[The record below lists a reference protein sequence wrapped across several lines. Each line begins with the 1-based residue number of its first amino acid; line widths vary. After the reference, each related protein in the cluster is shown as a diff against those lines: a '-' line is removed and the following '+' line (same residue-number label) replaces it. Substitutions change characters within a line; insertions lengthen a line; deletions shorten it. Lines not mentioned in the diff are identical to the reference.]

1 MDNGTGHKGDVSVIP
16 QVRMRAAQYVRM
28 STEHQE
34 NSTENQRDAIRQ
46 YADAHGFEIVRT
58 YADEGISGLSING
71 RNAFQQLL
79 DDVESGRADFSAI
92 LVYDVS
98 RWGRFQNPDEAGFHE
113 LRCYWAGIA
122 VHYCAEPFGNDRTP
136 LSHVLKSL
144 KRSMAGEHCRE
155 LSVKVFTGQR
165 RLIGLGYRQGGPAGF
180 GLRRQLIDH
189 TGIPKEELARGEQK
203 SIQTDRVIL
212 VPGPPEEIE
221 TVNWMFR
228 AFVEDGR
235 HEREIANLLNGRGIR
250 TDFGR
255 PWTRGTVHQVLI
267 NEKYVGNNVWN
278 RRSFKL
284 KQQRIINA
292 PDDWIRA
299 DKAFTPIVDQALF
312 DAAQAIIRHRSVRL
326 TDEEMLAALNGLLHE
341 RGCLSGLII
350 DECES
355 MPSSGAFRSRFGS
368 LTRAY
373 VLIGYRPEQACRMLE
388 INRGLRAMH
397 PRLVA
402 ETVERIRDI
411 GGEVFTDPATDL
423 LTVNGEFTLSLVL
436 SRCQETSAGARR
448 WVVRFDTVL
457 CPDITVAVRMAA
469 GNEAVQ
475 DYYLLPALD
484 MTVSRMRLAERNAAG
499 LDAYRHD
506 TLDALYGLARRVS
519 LREVA

>member
-1 MDNGTGHKGDVSVIP
+1 
-16 QVRMRAAQYVRM
+16 MRAAQYVRM

-165 RLIGLGYRQGGPAGF
+165 RLIGLGYRQGGSAGF

-189 TGIPKEELARGEQK
+189 TGLPKEELARGEQK

-326 TDEEMLAALNGLLHE
+326 TDEEMLSALNGLLHE

-402 ETVERIRDI
+402 ETVERIREI
-411 GGEVFTDPATDL
+411 GGEVFTDPTTDL
-423 LTVNGEFTLSLVL
+423 LTVNGEFTISLVL

-457 CPDITVAVRMAA
+457 CPDITVAVRMVA

>member
-1 MDNGTGHKGDVSVIP
+1 MPTILTH
-16 QVRMRAAQYVRM
+16 AAV
-28 STEHQE
+28 
-34 NSTENQRDAIRQ
+34 
-46 YADAHGFEIVRT
+46 
-58 YADEGISGLSING
+58 
-71 RNAFQQLL
+71 
-79 DDVESGRADFSAI
+79 
-92 LVYDVS
+92 
-98 RWGRFQNPDEAGFHE
+98 
-113 LRCYWAGIA
+113 
-122 VHYCAEPFGNDRTP
+122 P
-136 LSHVLKSL
+136 LAL
-144 KRSMAGEHCRE
+144 A
-155 LSVKVFTGQR
+155 
-165 RLIGLGYRQGGPAGF
+165 AGF

-221 TVNWMFR
+221 TVTWMFR
-228 AFVEDGR
+228 SFVEDGR
-235 HEREIANLLNGRGIR
+235 SEREIAGLLNGRGIR

-326 TDEEMLAALNGLLHE
+326 TDEEMLSALNGLLHE

-368 LTRAY
+368 LTSAY

-397 PRLVA
+397 PRLVT
-402 ETVERIRDI
+402 ETVERIREI

-423 LTVNGEFTLSLVL
+423 LTVNGEFTVSLVL
-436 SRCQETSAGARR
+436 SRCQETSTGARR

-457 CPDITVAVRMAA
+457 CPDITVAVRMAD

>member
-1 MDNGTGHKGDVSVIP
+1 MDNETGHNGEISATP

-165 RLIGLGYRQGGPAGF
+165 RLIGQGYRQGGPAGF

-189 TGIPKEELARGEQK
+189 TGLPKEELARGEQK

-221 TVNWMFR
+221 TVTWMFR
-228 AFVEDGR
+228 AFVEEGR

-326 TDEEMLAALNGLLHE
+326 TDEEMLSALNGLLHE

-388 INRGLRAMH
+388 INRALRAMH

-402 ETVERIRDI
+402 ETVERIREI
-411 GGEVFTDPATDL
+411 GGEVFSDPATDL
-423 LTVNGEFTLSLVL
+423 LTVNREFTVSLVL

-448 WVVRFDTVL
+448 WIVRFDTVL